1 MRHFFFKTLTLIV
14 FLIGITFQANAQSTN
29 VTLVVTKTNGEERF
43 FQLTEESQLYFENGE
58 RLVIEDGNGTTT
70 TFQLSQ
76 VRKIVCSEVTGTPEN
91 PTTELQLYPNP
102 SHNNFLVKNLQ
113 GSHPAQIYSLDG
125 RLMKS
130 FEATEGMVIDASEL
144 PEGMYLLQLNG
155 QILKM
160 MKL

>member
-1 MRHFFFKTLTLIV
+1 MKQFFIKTLMFSA
-14 FLIGITFQANAQSTN
+14 FLVGIIFQANAQGTD
-29 VTLVVTKTNGEERF
+29 VTLVVTKTNGEEQIY
-43 FQLTEESQLYFENGE
+43 QLTEESQLYFENGE
-58 RLVIEDGNGTTT
+58 RLVIENGNSTTA

-76 VRKIVCSEVTGTPEN
+76 IRKIVCSEATDTPEN
-91 PTTELQLYPNP
+91 PTTELQLFPNP
-102 SHNNFLVKNLQ
+102 SHNSFLIKNLQ